1 MLCDVLLAS
10 GEVIAQQQVEHAGG
24 LLHIGGQHLD
34 EAAALRVHGGQ
45 PHHLR
50 VVLTQTFRALDG
62 VFLLADL
69 LQERRLLRL
78 GVSEIGAVFGGDL
91 VQRRLRD
98 VDIALVDEGGRQA
111 VEHGQHQGADLVA
124 VHIGI
129 GTDDDLVVPQVVQI
143 EGRQLLV
150 VLAAQLDAAAHHLD
164 EVHDDVRLEDAGI
177 VGLEAVQ
184 DLAADGHDGL
194 ILAVAALLD
203 GTHSRI
209 ALDDIQLAAGSVLGA
224 AVHELLHPVGEV
236 DLGGERL
243 FDALARLFGVF
254 PALLVDQDLLADLL
268 GFLRL
273 FEEVDFQIVLQE
285 IRHRL
290 RDEFVGD
297 GLLGLVLV
305 AGAGGEAGRDID
317 QAVLHI
323 LKADGALALLIK
335 ILVLQV
341 LVDLVDEGRAHRV
354 FGAAAVLQPGGVVV
368 VFQQLHLIGEAEG
381 RAHLYLIFRLV
392 LAVAAGGL
400 ALAAEHRGQGV
411 LARRLGHVVGDAVLV
426 APALLPGLAGGG
438 VFLLFVG
445 EVQGQPRVDDG
456 LTAQHILV
464 IAAGHVDVGE
474 DLVVRLPVDDTS
486 GAAALIRF
494 LLQAADVLALFEVQM
509 IMIAVTV
516 DIGRHPG
523 RRILGGA

>member
-1 MLCDVLLAS
+1 M
-10 GEVIAQQQVEHAGG
+10 
-24 LLHIGGQHLD
+24 
-34 EAAALRVHGGQ
+34 
-45 PHHLR
+45 
-50 VVLTQTFRALDG
+50 
-62 VFLLADL
+62 
-69 LQERRLLRL
+69 
-78 GVSEIGAVFGGDL
+78 
-91 VQRRLRD
+91 
-98 VDIALVDEGGRQA
+98 
-111 VEHGQHQGADLVA
+111 
-124 VHIGI
+124 
-129 GTDDDLVVPQVVQI
+129 
-143 EGRQLLV
+143 
-150 VLAAQLDAAAHHLD
+150 
-164 EVHDDVRLEDAGI
+164 
-177 VGLEAVQ
+177 
-184 DLAADGHDGL
+184 
-194 ILAVAALLD
+194 
-203 GTHSRI
+203 
-209 ALDDIQLAAGSVLGA
+209 
-224 AVHELLHPVGEV
+224 
-236 DLGGERL
+236 
-243 FDALARLFGVF
+243 F

-438 VFLLFVG
+438 VLLLFVG

-474 DLVVRLPVDDTS
+474 DLVVRLPVDDAS

-509 IMIAVTV
+509 IMIAVAV
-516 DIGRHPG
+516 DVGRHPG
-523 RRILGGA
+523 RRILGGAQAQTVQAQAELVVVLALAVFAACIHLAEQQFPVVAALTVVPVHGHAAAKVLDDDTAVLAAGHVDGVAVAVAGLVDGVGDDLKDRMGAALHTVRAKDDRRALADAVRTL